1 MYPFRAPGCGCVKFH
16 SWMQPPKGDHA
27 PPHSFRAPSC
37 PRCHCRSEISW
48 GHAPLARRGSS
59 ANHIGFLGVAKCSKP
74 VLYKKCNFQT
84 AKLVPFLF
92 QLWRTS
98 DPNLPGCTPEAWHQG
113 LLCPGVATC
122 SRLTPFPISTWNCKK
137 GNRAWLPSSPDGP
150 KDDAQA
156 QGPRHWAALRFV
168 GFHS

>member
-1 MYPFRAPGCGCVKFH
+1 MSWRTGWEKSRHPG
-16 SWMQPPKGDHA
+16 
-27 PPHSFRAPSC
+27 R
-37 PRCHCRSEISW
+37 
-48 GHAPLARRGSS
+48 PLRGV
-59 ANHIGFLGVAKCSKP
+59 ND
-74 VLYKKCNFQT
+74 Q
-84 AKLVPFLF
+84 KLVPFLF

-137 GNRAWLPSSPDGP
+137 VNLAWLPSYPDGP